1 MCFFFLLRY
10 FLSLSVLVTPFS
22 ATSSSTPPP
31 PPPIPKRLTSLS
43 THQATLAD
51 VLPSPSPVPKKIVFG
66 ERQNFL
72 FLHIPQLS
80 FYTPDCKLQ
89 NYANNYKN
97 CFTVR
102 FTTPSRPVYIS
113 HGIWMDAFRTE
124 CSSPSFPRGFFC
136 FFLFFFLI
144 FFYFFAAALLVLSS
158 CVDRKFYYWL
168 RNDCRYAYALHNQIL

>member
-1 MCFFFLLRY
+1 MSPLFLQSHHSPKHPTK
-10 FLSLSVLVTPFS
+10 LSPLIRPHCTLSVVRPL
-22 ATSSSTPPP
+22 TPPP
-31 PPPIPKRLTSLS
+31 LPRTLTML
-43 THQATLAD
+43 AT
-51 VLPSPSPVPKKIVFG
+51 PQRIVFG

-113 HGIWMDAFRTE
+113 HGIWMDAFRTGMFQSKFSKRVST
-124 CSSPSFPRGFFC
+124 SSYFS
-136 FFLFFFLI
+136 FFLFVL
-144 FFYFFAAALLVLSS
+144 AAALVVLVL
-158 CVDRKFYYWL
+158 RRQK
-168 RNDCRYAYALHNQIL
+168 ILQLAEA